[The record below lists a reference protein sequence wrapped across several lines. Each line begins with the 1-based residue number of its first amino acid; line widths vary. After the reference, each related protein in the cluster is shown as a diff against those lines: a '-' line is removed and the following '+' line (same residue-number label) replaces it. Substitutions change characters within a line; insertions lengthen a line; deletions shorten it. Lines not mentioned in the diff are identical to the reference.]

1 MASSGIHAGRR
12 SGLRALA
19 AGWGVLVLLAG
30 LCGGAANLAG
40 PRRIPWQTAWSAKV
54 SDAAEAAGI
63 RVVTTEEAGRIVEEG
78 MHFLFDAR
86 APEAFAKQR
95 LPGAMNLYSEAFDEF
110 FPQYAMMLVPEQPI
124 LVYCSGKACD
134 ESLLVG
140 KHLAELG
147 FTNLVLFAA
156 GMEGWL
162 AAGLPT
168 EGAP

>member
-1 MASSGIHAGRR
+1 MASGSSAVRPA
-12 SGLRALA
+12 GLRSLLSGWLALVA
-19 AGWGVLVLLAG
+19 LAG
-30 LCGGAANLAG
+30 LCGTVANTVG
-40 PRRIPWQTAWSAKV
+40 PKRIPWKTEWSARV
-54 SDAAEAAGI
+54 ADAAQQAGM
-63 RVVTTEEAGRIVEEG
+63 RVVTVEEAARIVEEG
-78 MHFLFDAR
+78 IHFLFDAR
-86 APEAFAKQR
+86 APEAFAQRR

-140 KHLAELG
+140 KHLMELG

-168 EGAP
+168 EGMP